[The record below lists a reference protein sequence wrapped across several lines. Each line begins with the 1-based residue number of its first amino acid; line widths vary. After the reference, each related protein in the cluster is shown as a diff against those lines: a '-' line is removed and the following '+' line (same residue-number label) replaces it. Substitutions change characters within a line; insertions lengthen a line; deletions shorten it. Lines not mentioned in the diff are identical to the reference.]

1 MGIVLGSSRKHIKVF
16 VWELR
21 CKDDIKCIVIVS
33 YLGVLLSP
41 NNETLQP
48 KVTKHSLA
56 VPISLPMPHRDQ
68 FWKIPFCL
76 LLEERLFLS
85 YDRPNKHTFPV
96 LANSHLQNVRGG
108 HKGVRRR

>member
-16 VWELR
+16 MWELR
-21 CKDDIKCIVIVS
+21 CKDDLKCVVIMSHLRVF
-33 YLGVLLSP
+33 LSL
-41 NNETLQP
+41 NNETLLP

-56 VPISLPMPHRDQ
+56 VPISLPVPHRDQ

-85 YDRPNKHTFPV
+85 YNCGNKCAFAMLP
-96 LANSHLQNVRGG
+96 NSHLQNVCGG